1 MLFFFAY
8 VIFYLY
14 LCPGIK
20 LKNMKTW
27 ATNDAFAV
35 CLTAEC

>member
-1 MLFFFAY
+1 MLFFLAY
-8 VIFYLY
+8 VRNFVY